1 MEGWTDEPT
10 KRLCLCRLSLT
21 LGVQELWPMVL
32 SASVESEGSVVVKT
46 SWTLVKF
53 FIPLEADGSFCHH
66 PCMKCGVGVGGGVR
80 DRLQGGV
87 WDLLKDL

>member
-10 KRLCLCRLSLT
+10 KRLCLRRLSLT
-21 LGVQELWPMVL
+21 LRAQELWPMVL

-46 SWTLVKF
+46 SWTPVKLST
-53 FIPLEADGSFCHH
+53 PLEADDSSCHH
-66 PCMKCGVGVGGGVR
+66 PCKKRGVGVGGRVR
-80 DRLQGGV
+80 DRLQGQV